1 MPIPFSTRLRYV
13 AAKFFGGYARPTRTG
28 AAIFGAERRDALSTV
43 YRPFRVFSRDGL
55 ALAGRD
61 YVGRAAP
68 VGPPLLCVP
77 GLSRNSRDFE
87 PVALHFADRG
97 VRVVTV
103 DLRGRGASDW
113 DDDAT
118 NYNPITESGDVLTM
132 MDALGLTKPLI
143 VGTSRGGIVAMVAAS
158 LRPSPFAGV
167 VLNDI
172 GPVVE
177 LDGLLKIKSY
187 IGRTEPPHDW
197 AGAADWVGALAA
209 PTFPRLDRR
218 AHERL
223 ARRVF
228 RDVGG
233 RPVADYD
240 PKLASGLE
248 FLTPL
253 TPMPQLWP
261 QFATLAGTPLVVLRG
276 GNSDILS
283 RETMALMAQAH
294 PGMVAHEV
302 PDEGHAPLLED
313 AATLGVL
320 SDFHAR
326 CGGAD

>member
-13 AAKFFGGYARPTRTG
+13 AAKLFGGYGRPQRTG
-28 AAIFGAERRDALSTV
+28 AAIFGAERRDALGTF

-61 YVGRAAP
+61 YGGRAAP

-87 PVALHFADRG
+87 PVARHFADRG

-132 MDALGLTKPLI
+132 MDALGLTKPLL

-177 LDGLLKIKSY
+177 LDGLLKIKVY
-187 IGRTEPPHDW
+187 IGRTEPPRDW
-197 AGAADWVGALAA
+197 AGRRRLGRSARGADLSEARPARARTAGAAGVPRCRGTAGGGLRSEARRRAGVPDAADADAAALAA
-209 PTFPRLDRR
+209 VRD
-218 AHERL
+218 
-223 ARRVF
+223 ARRHAAPGAARRQLGHSVA
-228 RDVGG
+228 RD
-233 RPVADYD
+233 
-240 PKLASGLE
+240 
-248 FLTPL
+248 
-253 TPMPQLWP
+253 
-261 QFATLAGTPLVVLRG
+261 
-276 GNSDILS
+276 
-283 RETMALMAQAH
+283 
-294 PGMVAHEV
+294 
-302 PDEGHAPLLED
+302 
-313 AATLGVL
+313 
-320 SDFHAR
+320 
-326 CGGAD
+326 GGADGCRRTPA